1 VSEQSNL
8 LRVGDTL
15 LYLLNGTW
23 RSVHR
28 YFHGVPF
35 ILSGSAVALSRRY
48 PAWLGWVG
56 VAGGTASFSGRR
68 EGDRAALAVVGNGAT
83 VGLGGVYPNFPYQDL
98 KNWARAYY
106 GTNLERLV
114 RTKKRYD
121 PDSFFS
127 FHQSLSGHVPEGAA
141 LDTSPSAL

>member
-83 VGLGGVYPNFPYQDL
+83 VGLGGRLPELSRPGSQEL
-98 KNWARAYY
+98 
-106 GTNLERLV
+106 GTRLL
-114 RTKKRYD
+114 RD
-121 PDSFFS
+121 QP
-127 FHQSLSGHVPEGAA
+127 GAA
-141 LDTSPSAL
+141 GAHQEKV

>member
-1 VSEQSNL
+1 VSPAARPHSPAAE
-8 LRVGDTL
+8 RETARR
-15 LYLLNGTW
+15 W
-23 RSVHR
+23 
-28 YFHGVPF
+28 
-35 ILSGSAVALSRRY
+35 LS
-48 PAWLGWVG
+48 W
-56 VAGGTASFSGRR
+56 
-68 EGDRAALAVVGNGAT
+68 AT
-83 VGLGGVYPNFPYQDL
+83 VRPWGSGGVYPNFPDQDL